1 NTTGA
6 KAGDLVITDLV
17 LAAKGELEKLREQVQ
32 NVE

>member
-1 NTTGA
+1 MGKRIT
-6 KAGDLVITDLV
+6 GDLVITDLV